1 MNSFTGVGHADGTKT
16 GKVIA
21 YATRSK
27 RCTTGYTAELLKKIK
42 KKEPSK
48 KHDRRARAGSKAGVL
63 TCWIRSNWHMVIGTP
78 ASHVRFVP
86 Y

>member
-42 KKEPSK
+42 KKSRQRNMIEEQGLEVK
-48 KHDRRARAGSKAGVL
+48 QV
-63 TCWIRSNWHMVIGTP
+63 
-78 ASHVRFVP
+78 